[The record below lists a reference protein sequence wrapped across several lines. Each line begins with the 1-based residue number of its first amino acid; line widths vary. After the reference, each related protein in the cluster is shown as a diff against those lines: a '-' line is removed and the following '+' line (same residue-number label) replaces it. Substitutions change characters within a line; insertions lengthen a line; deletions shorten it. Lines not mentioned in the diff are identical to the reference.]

1 MASTIKRHTVTPT
14 LCFNPLWEEAYFFVE
29 REGAAKCLLCHMSTN
44 QFKKYNLQRH
54 YNSFHAKAFVHYTPE
69 KRIAKLESLKY
80 KLAEIDT
87 DLLEEESKYVNTEPI
102 IQTSYRIALEIARNV
117 RPFSDG
123 EFIKTCLLASA
134 EQLCPDEVHKFEG
147 INLSRQT
154 IQQCIHEMASNAS
167 QQLNVIAKKFVVFS
181 LAFDKLIDTS
191 GASQLAVF
199 IRGIDDTFALTEEL
213 LDIFFVKDD
222 AKGEDIL
229 SCIEEAIKYNNL
241 DWCKLVAVATNGT
254 PSIVDINTEFIDCL
268 QLKLR
273 NLAVPQK
280 VVTIHS
286 IIHIQHLCAKCIQFD
301 NVVSVVVKTTNTI
314 QTYGLQNSQ
323 FRSFLEELEA
333 EYVELPYHTNIK
345 WLSCG
350 KILDKYYNLLAEIDL
365 LMNMV
370 GDPVPELQS
379 DHWIADLAFMCDI
392 IHHLNALNVSLQ
404 EERKTIIDLFDL
416 IQAFKM
422 KLELWIEQLRTKT
435 MEHFTKLALV
445 SPKINFDKYI
455 DVLKNLNK
463 EFTLRFKDVS
473 TLEKDFDLVALP
485 FSIDIKSAPPY
496 LQLELIDLRCDRNLK
511 QKFMDKVDL
520 IDFYKSLQQSRFPQL
535 YKYAARIMAMFGS
548 TYIFE
553 KLVCMLRKT
562 KNTSNYTVSDHNLK
576 DSLILGTTQTII

>member
-1 MASTIKRHTVTPT
+1 MASTIKRHTVSSTVY
-14 LCFNPLWEEAYFFVE
+14 FNPSWEEAYFFVE
-29 REGAAKCLLCHMSTN
+29 REGAAKCLLCHKSTN

-54 YNSFHAKAFVHYTPE
+54 YNSFHAKAFAHYTPE
-69 KRIAKLESLKY
+69 ERIAKLERLKY
-80 KLAEIDT
+80 KLTDIDT
-87 DLLEEESKYVNTEPI
+87 DMLEEESKYGNTEPI

-147 INLSRQT
+147 VNLSRQT
-154 IQQCIHEMASNAS
+154 IQQCIHEMATNAS

-181 LAFDKLIDTS
+181 LAFDKLTDTS

-199 IRGIDDTFALTEEL
+199 IRGIDDTFTLTEEL

-229 SCIEEAIKYNNL
+229 SCIEESIKYNNL

-268 QLKLR
+268 QLKLQ
-273 NLAVPQK
+273 NLAVPQI

-286 IIHIQHLCAKCIQFD
+286 IIHVQHLCAKCIQFD
-301 NVVSVVVKTTNTI
+301 NVVSVVVKTTNAI

-333 EYVELPYHTNIK
+333 EYIELPYHNNIK

-350 KILDKYYNLLAEIDL
+350 KILHKYYNLLTEIDL

-379 DHWIADLAFMCDI
+379 DYWIADLAFMCDI
-392 IHHLNALNVSLQ
+392 IDHLNALNVSLQ

-435 MEHFTKLALV
+435 MEHFTKLVLV
-445 SPKINFDKYI
+445 SPKVNFDKYV

-485 FSIDIKSAPPY
+485 FSVDIKSAPSY

-511 QKFMDKVDL
+511 QKFIDKVDL

-535 YKYAARIMAMFGS
+535 YKYAARVMAMFGS
-548 TYIFE
+548 THIFE
-553 KLVCMLRKT
+553 KLVCILRKT

-576 DSLILGTTQTII
+576 DSLILGTTQTIV